1 METVETFKETM
12 RKVIAASSLDAAI
25 QKTNLL
31 ENSSTQY
38 KNPRTSQPYINQL
51 DQAQDKLSSTE
62 GKKIAKIHPEKA
74 QPSPSN
80 IGKPETSHWKKASGT
95 KFQEN
100 QKNAAQQKT
109 MLSSSEPKPRDPTKK
124 TTPIR
129 RIYHQDLDTK
139 LPQFHRVW

>member
-31 ENSSTQY
+31 ENSSTKY

-80 IGKPETSHWKKASGT
+80 IGKPETSH
-95 KFQEN
+95 
-100 QKNAAQQKT
+100 
-109 MLSSSEPKPRDPTKK
+109 
-124 TTPIR
+124 
-129 RIYHQDLDTK
+129 
-139 LPQFHRVW
+139 

>member
-25 QKTNLL
+25 KKTNLL

-80 IGKPETSHWKKASGT
+80 IGKPETSH
-95 KFQEN
+95 
-100 QKNAAQQKT
+100 
-109 MLSSSEPKPRDPTKK
+109 
-124 TTPIR
+124 
-129 RIYHQDLDTK
+129 
-139 LPQFHRVW
+139 